1 MEIVPGGIGLALGGG
16 GVRGLAHVLVLEAL
30 EDLGWK
36 PSIIAGTSMGSVVG
50 ALYASGMSGREIKER
65 IKEHTISKSD
75 TWRTLLDKKTE
86 LLKWVE
92 IFAPE
97 WGRGGLIKADRFLR
111 YLFGDIRK
119 TRFEELEIPL
129 LVVAANFWEASEVV
143 FEEGELLPAIKASIA
158 VPGVFAPVA
167 FGDRV
172 LVDGGVVNLVP
183 YDHIIDRCGLTIAVD
198 VGRTRVPGKSEVPS
212 VLESILGTLDIM
224 QTAALAQKMKHRK
237 PDIYVRAEICDVGM
251 LHFHK
256 VEEVFNQAEPAIE
269 MLKLQL
275 SQLKKN
281 FRKPSSPGD

>member
-1 MEIVPGGIGLALGGG
+1 MEVVREGIGLALGGG
-16 GVRGLAHVLVLEAL
+16 GVRGLAHILVLEAL
-30 EDLGWK
+30 DDLGCK

-65 IKEHTISKSD
+65 VKGHTISKNDS
-75 TWRTLLDKKTE
+75 WRSLLDKKTE

-97 WGRGGLIKADRFLR
+97 WGRGGLLKADRFLR
-111 YLFGDIRK
+111 YLFGEIRK
-119 TRFEELEIPL
+119 TRFEELDIPL
-129 LVVAANFWEASEVV
+129 IVVAADFWEASEVV

-158 VPGVFAPVA
+158 VPGVFAPVS
-167 FGDRV
+167 FGGRV
-172 LVDGGVVNLVP
+172 LVDGGVVNQVP

-212 VLESILGTLDIM
+212 VLESILGTFDIM
-224 QTAALAQKMKHRK
+224 QAAALAQKTKHRK

-256 VEEVFNQAEPAIE
+256 IEDVFNQAEPAIE
-269 MLKLQL
+269 MLKMQL
-275 SQLKKN
+275 SHLKGN
-281 FRKPSSPGD
+281 FRKPFSPGD